1 MKVIVDTSIWSLAL
15 RRKKKQSTSEIRI
28 LESLIDNQKVGILG
42 PIRQEILS
50 GIKENKQF
58 LQLKEFLSAFDDIPI
73 NTKDYEL
80 AAEYYNICRSKGV
93 QGSNTDFLI
102 CAVSHNNRFPIF
114 TSDDD
119 FETFSKYI
127 PITLVNKNLHGSH
140 EPLRD

>member
-15 RRKKKQSTSEIRI
+15 RRKKNQSTSEIRI
-28 LESLIDNQKVGILG
+28 LESLIDNQKVCILG

-58 LQLKEFLSAFDDIPI
+58 LQLKEYLSTFDDLQI

-80 AAEYYNICRSKGV
+80 AAEYFNICRSKGV

-102 CAVSHNNRFPIF
+102 CAVSHNNKFPIF
-114 TSDDD
+114 TSDKD
-119 FETFSKYI
+119 FQTFSKFI
-127 PITLVNKNLHGSH
+127 QIILVKESAATVK
-140 EPLRD
+140 